1 MTAGGIRMVRAQPP
15 RSEFNHRQRSLA
27 VLYTDRTPIIGLKV
41 FWLMQPIFPRNEWE
55 KTLYS

>member
-1 MTAGGIRMVRAQPP
+1 M
-15 RSEFNHRQRSLA
+15 
-27 VLYTDRTPIIGLKV
+27 LYTEFTPIIGLKV

>member
-1 MTAGGIRMVRAQPP
+1 MVKDQPP
-15 RSEFNHRQRSLA
+15 QGEFNHRQRSLA

-41 FWLMQPIFPRNEWE
+41 FWLMQPIPRNEWE